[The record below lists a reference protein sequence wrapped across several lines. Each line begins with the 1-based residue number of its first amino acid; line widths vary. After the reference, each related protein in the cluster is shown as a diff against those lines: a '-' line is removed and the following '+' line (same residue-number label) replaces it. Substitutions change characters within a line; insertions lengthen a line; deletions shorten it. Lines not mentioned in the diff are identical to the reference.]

1 MTETQLDLSPS
12 YWQDFQPDSK
22 DLDQLTAYLLDIET
36 PLSPQDLLPPLIEA
50 RLVREEQQQTQQQTQ
65 GNEVYLPKGSYK
77 KGQTLAFPGLDWKSG
92 EVLSV
97 RAAQTLNGHDFQVI
111 EVQFKGEEPREFA
124 AALAEHAL
132 NEQPE
137 QEEPGQD
144 LSAAAVIADH
154 GDSLAARLEDA
165 LRENPDFVYIAGRWF
180 PKALIVDVGEGQL
193 NLAEALL
200 DMAEGGPLPTEELLG
215 QVDLA
220 DGTNPKLAA
229 FSLDLALQE
238 DERFD
243 EVGPAGEVGWFL
255 HRAEP
260 EAVRET
266 PVYLRYREIEHDRS
280 ALSEDM
286 LNLERQLDD
295 ELSPIED
302 SGEAPE
308 QVEVRLIFPHWQAGT
323 LPLTDKVARL
333 FPTAYEAP
341 RVHFDFV
348 DAENGER
355 FPGWVVRTARYVH
368 GLREW
373 YAAHGLM
380 PGGYVRARR
389 GEKPGEILVSTA
401 PHRSSKEWVRTALI
415 GADGGLVFANLKQTV
430 GTSFDEHMMIYM
442 PSETDALNAVWK
454 QPANKRPAFVEVV
467 TRALRNLAELNP
479 QNHVHASE
487 LYAVVNLTL
496 RVPPA
501 PLLSLLARGSDF
513 LHVGDLHYRLAGSE
527 GARDD

>member
-1 MTETQLDLSPS
+1 MTDLQLDLSPS

-22 DLDQLTAYLLDIET
+22 DLEQLTAYLLEIET

-50 RLVREEQQQTQQQTQ
+50 RLAREEQQQTEEQTQ

-77 KGQTLAFPGLDWKSG
+77 VGQMLAFPGLDWKSG
-92 EVLSV
+92 KVLAV
-97 RAAQTLNGHDFQVI
+97 RASQTLNGHDFQVI
-111 EVQFKGEEPREFA
+111 EVQFEGEEPREFA
-124 AALAEHAL
+124 AGLAEHVL
-132 NEQPE
+132 NEAPQ
-137 QEEPGQD
+137 QEEPTQE
-144 LSAAAVIADH
+144 LSTESVIAAN
-154 GDSLAARLEDA
+154 GDQLAARLEAA
-165 LRENPDFVYIAGRWF
+165 LRESPEFVYIAGRWF
-180 PKALIVDVGEGQL
+180 PKALIVDVGEGPL

-200 DMAEGGPLPTEELLG
+200 DMASGGPLPTEELLG
-215 QVDLA
+215 QVELP

-243 EVGPAGEVGWFL
+243 EVGPAGKVGWFL

-266 PVYLRYREIEHDRS
+266 PIYLRYREIEYDRDSPS
-280 ALSEDM
+280 ADM
-286 LNLERQLDD
+286 LTLERQLDD

-302 SGEAPE
+302 DGEAPE
-308 QVEVRLIFPHWQAGT
+308 EVEVRLIFPHWRAGT

-333 FPTAYEAP
+333 FPTAYESP

-348 DAENGER
+348 DADSGNR
-355 FPGWVVRTARYVH
+355 FPGWVVRNARYVH
-368 GLREW
+368 GLRAW
-373 YAAHGLM
+373 YESHGLM

-389 GEKPGEILVSTA
+389 GETPGEIVVSTA
-401 PHRSSKEWVRTALI
+401 PHRSSKEWVRTVLI

-430 GTSFDEHMMIYM
+430 ETSFDERMMIYM
-442 PSETDALNAVWK
+442 PSETDALDAVWK
-454 QPANKRPAFVEVV
+454 QHASKRPAFAEVV
-467 TRALRNLAELNP
+467 SRALRDLAELNP

-501 PLLSLLARGSDF
+501 PLLALLARSSDF
-513 LHVGDLHYRLAGSE
+513 QHVGDLHYRLAGE
-527 GARDD
+527 GA

>member
-1 MTETQLDLSPS
+1 MTDIQLDLSPA

-22 DLDQLTAYLLDIET
+22 DLEQLTAYLLEFET
-36 PLSPQDLLPPLIEA
+36 PLSPEDLLTPLIEA
-50 RLVREEQQQTQQQTQ
+50 RLAREEQQQTQQQTQ

-77 KGQTLAFPGLDWKSG
+77 AGQALAFPGLDWKSG
-92 EVLSV
+92 KVLAV
-97 RAAQTLNGHDFQVI
+97 RPAQTLNGHDFEVI
-111 EVQFKGEEPREFA
+111 EVQFEGEEPREFA
-124 AALAEHAL
+124 AGLEDHAL
-132 NEQPE
+132 NQQPE
-137 QEEPGQD
+137 ETQPEEV
-144 LSAAAVIADH
+144 LSAAAVIAEHAD
-154 GDSLAARLEDA
+154 LLTQRLEAA
-165 LRENPDFVYIAGRWF
+165 LHESPDFVYIAGRWF

-200 DMAEGGPLPTEELLG
+200 DMAEGGPLHTDELLG
-215 QVDLA
+215 QVDIA

-266 PVYLRYREIEHDRS
+266 PVYLRYREIEYDRD
-280 ALSEDM
+280 ALTKDM
-286 LNLERQLDD
+286 LSLERQLDD
-295 ELSPIED
+295 ELSPIEE
-302 SGEAPE
+302 SGDTPE
-308 QVEVRLIFPHWQAGT
+308 QVEVRLIFPHWRAGT

-333 FPTAYEAP
+333 FPTAYESP

-348 DAENGER
+348 DADSGDR

-368 GLREW
+368 GLRAW
-373 YAAHGLM
+373 YEMHGLM
-380 PGGYVRARR
+380 PGSYVRARR
-389 GEKPGEILVSTA
+389 GEQPGEILVSTA

-430 GTSFDEHMMIYM
+430 ETSFDERMMIYL
-442 PSETDALNAVWK
+442 PSETEALDQVWK
-454 QPANKRPAFVEVV
+454 QPANKRPPLAEVA
-467 TRALRNLAELNP
+467 TRAVRDLAALNP

-501 PLLSLLARGSDF
+501 PLLALLAKNSDF
-513 LHVGDLHYRLAGSE
+513 LHVGDLHYRLAGGE
-527 GARDD
+527 AD